1 MIERIERIARIFR
14 RIAELSITHHLFR
27 SVGRPPVMLTHDVPH
42 GLTTQPISSLCDYLR
57 SERKD
62 SLRRHTCGRD
72 LQEIAGLKRGL
83 YSDLPAVFSHPKCRT
98 QSARQSSLCDNRLSA
113 TEEVT
118 QIR

>member
-42 GLTTQPISSLCDYLR
+42 GLTTQPISAVCDYLR

-83 YSDLPAVFSHPKCRT
+83 YSDFNSTGGLFTP
-98 QSARQSSLCDNRLSA
+98 
-113 TEEVT
+113 
-118 QIR
+118 